1 MSSSADAEASAGP
14 APELV
19 GYRTDGHVARITL
32 NRPDKRN
39 AINQPLAEALA
50 AALDRFALDD
60 SARVAVLSGAGK
72 GFCAGGDITMFPAL
86 DAENGLEFVRGL
98 GQRIHQSIARSRKPI
113 LAAVHGFCLAGG
125 FEIALACH
133 VIYAS
138 EETRFAMREIGLGL
152 IPGWGGTVRLARASS
167 SGFAMDLLLTGR
179 TVEAPEAKA
188 AGIVARVFDDEAAC
202 RQGALDSARRIAEAP
217 RLAVESAISVVRA
230 AGDHA
235 DDAFSLE
242 QASTAMLF
250 GNRETQQRISD
261 TLQRGIG
268 R

>member
-1 MSSSADAEASAGP
+1 MGSGVGAEAA
-14 APELV
+14 LV
-19 GYRTDGHVARITL
+19 QYRTDDHVAHITL

-39 AINQPLAEALA
+39 AINRPLAEALA
-50 AALDRFALDD
+50 AAVDRFASDD
-60 SARVAVLSGAGK
+60 AARVAVLSGTGR

-86 DAENGLEFVRGL
+86 DAESGLEFVRGL
-98 GQRIHQSIARSRKPI
+98 GQRIHQSVARSRKPI

-138 EETRFAMREIGLGL
+138 KECRFAMREIGLGL
-152 IPGWGGTVRLARASS
+152 IPGWGGTVRLARTSS

-179 TVEAPEAKA
+179 TVEAAEAKA
-188 AGIVARVFDDEAAC
+188 AGVVARIFDDEDACKQAAM
-202 RQGALDSARRIAEAP
+202 DSAKRIAQAP
-217 RLAVESAISVVRA
+217 PLAVESAISVVRA
-230 AGDHA
+230 ASDQSE
-235 DDAFSLE
+235 DAFSLE
-242 QASTAMLF
+242 QVSTAMLF
-250 GNRETQQRISD
+250 GNRETQQRISE